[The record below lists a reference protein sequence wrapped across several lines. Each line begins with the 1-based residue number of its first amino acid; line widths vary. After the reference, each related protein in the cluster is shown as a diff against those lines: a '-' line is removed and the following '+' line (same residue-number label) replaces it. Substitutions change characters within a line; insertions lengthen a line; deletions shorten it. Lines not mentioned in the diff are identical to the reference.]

1 MRRETLRSQQA
12 ERVKTDILEAAI
24 PLFARGYDAV
34 SVKDIAAA
42 SGYKHSLVMYHFGT
56 KDLLWEQTALHLWR
70 RFENLG
76 QRYRERIAAG
86 STDRER
92 MHRQLWSFILTLR
105 DLPAYGQILLCEG
118 VRPSERL
125 SWLHHNFM
133 PSSFLT
139 MRFDDKRLE
148 RELWTGTLLRS
159 ALSGAILYTV
169 VAAPQVAIDAELDGG
184 ELPSELYPI
193 SDSLAR
199 RLADMMTDFFFSQ
212 LDDMATQSERRGRK
226 SKPGR
231 VQPQSQPPAA

>member
-12 ERVKTDILEAAI
+12 ERVKTDILEAAM

-56 KDLLWEQTALHLWR
+56 KDQLWEQTVLRLWR
-70 RFENLG
+70 GFENLS
-76 QRYRERIAAG
+76 QQYRERIPAG

-118 VRPSERL
+118 VRPSDRL
-125 SWLHHNFM
+125 SWLYHNFI
-133 PSSFLT
+133 PSAFLA

-148 RELWTGTLLRS
+148 RALHTGTLLRS

-169 VAAPQVAIDAELDGG
+169 VAAPQVAINAELDGG
-184 ELPSELYPI
+184 ELPSDLYPI
-193 SDSLAR
+193 SDSLAQ
-199 RLADMMTDFFFSQ
+199 RLAEMMTEFLFSQ
-212 LDDMATQSERRGRK
+212 LDDT
-226 SKPGR
+226 
-231 VQPQSQPPAA
+231 AAH